1 MVGRWNV
8 LLGHGL
14 FSAAFISVSGRVYH
28 VYPTG
33 KRWYP
38 LHLAI
43 FFPEEYGFLHQTAN
57 GGTPFRCRTH
67 TIRIQGFWN
76 GSMGI
81 GFPRA
86 WKFSWSMGW
95 GFPSLD
101 AGLRT
106 CDFSK
111 MLSQKAAKTHMMWFL
126 HIGKCGIFLGFG
138 VDFSVLM
145 IPESKI
151 LLVSGSKKDVPPT
164 FWTYKG
170 CQCYQRCSVSPA
182 SDLFGLRTW
191 HGRLFAR
198 LRYAIFVEIDWTSR
212 FLAFSLSHLSRIFG
226 GN

>member
-76 GSMGI
+76 GSSMGI
-81 GFPRA
+81 GVPRA
-86 WKFSWSMGW
+86 WKFSWSMRLPKFRCRTPNVW
-95 GFPSLD
+95 FFKNAQPKSSKNTHDVIFAYWKVWNIQYSLHL
-101 AGLRT
+101 GLT
-106 CDFSK
+106 FLCW
-111 MLSQKAAKTHMMWFL
+111 WFL
-126 HIGKCGIFLGFG
+126 KVKSYWFLGQKKTSLPLSGHIRVVNVISAAPFRRP
-138 VDFSVLM
+138 VTC
-145 IPESKI
+145 
-151 LLVSGSKKDVPPT
+151 LV
-164 FWTYKG
+164 
-170 CQCYQRCSVSPA
+170 
-182 SDLFGLRTW
+182 
-191 HGRLFAR
+191 
-198 LRYAIFVEIDWTSR
+198 
-212 FLAFSLSHLSRIFG
+212 
-226 GN
+226 